1 VNIVHGLL
9 HALGIARWMTW
20 QVTWSLI
27 LGDHRGTGTHRP
39 LPACCR
45 TTGRGA
51 WPWVP
56 LLTGAAV
63 SAMGQH
69 LAWCH
74 ELLDRG
80 RIFIDRAISGC

>member
-1 VNIVHGLL
+1 
-9 HALGIARWMTW
+9 
-20 QVTWSLI
+20 
-27 LGDHRGTGTHRP
+27 

-51 WPWVP
+51 WQWVP